1 MPKKCQKY
9 YCEQCDFNTC
19 KKSNY
24 VKHLATR
31 KHKIL
36 TNTYKKMPKNL
47 TFNCICGKKYKHR
60 QSLHN
65 HKKICTFIP
74 PEHNSENENDGNIMD
89 YNTCINI
96 IKNEVIPNMQV
107 NNTITHNNFNLNLFL
122 NETCKNAINMSDF
135 IKKIK
140 VGLEELEFTKKNGIV
155 DGISTLFLKGLKDL
169 EIEQRPIHC
178 TDSKLKTLYIKEENK
193 WEKDPATFD
202 ETINNVKNKHA
213 NAVKEWE
220 LSHPNWN
227 QSEQQTQEYIKMIQD
242 IMNDISTSDEQKI
255 IQNISN
261 EVEIDE
267 LKKN

>member
-1 MPKKCQKY
+1 
-9 YCEQCDFNTC
+9 
-19 KKSNY
+19 
-24 VKHLATR
+24 
-31 KHKIL
+31 
-36 TNTYKKMPKNL
+36 
-47 TFNCICGKKYKHR
+47 
-60 QSLHN
+60 
-65 HKKICTFIP
+65 
-74 PEHNSENENDGNIMD
+74 
-89 YNTCINI
+89 
-96 IKNEVIPNMQV
+96 
-107 NNTITHNNFNLNLFL
+107 
-122 NETCKNAINMSDF
+122 MSDF

-202 ETINNVKNKHA
+202 ESINNVKNKHA